1 MLSALPGEILIV
13 DDDADVRETLRELLE
28 AEGYQ
33 CAAAAN
39 GQAALVYLGGS
50 SPSLIL
56 LDLMMPVMDGFD
68 FRKAQLANES
78 WREIPVIVVSASG
91 RSKPAALHMAA
102 AGYLDKPIDV
112 ALLLQ
117 KVGSFKAPRAGSG

>member
-1 MLSALPGEILIV
+1 LLGLPGEILIV

-28 AEGYQ
+28 AEGYR

-39 GQAALVYLGGS
+39 GQAALMYLGGA

-68 FRKAQLANES
+68 FRKAQLENES
-78 WREIPVIVVSASG
+78 WRNIPVIVVSASG
-91 RSKPAALHMAA
+91 RSKPAARDMAA
-102 AGYLDKPIDV
+102 ADYLDKPIDV
-112 ALLLQ
+112 QLLVE
-117 KVGSFKAPRAGSG
+117 KVGAFGAVRAGSG